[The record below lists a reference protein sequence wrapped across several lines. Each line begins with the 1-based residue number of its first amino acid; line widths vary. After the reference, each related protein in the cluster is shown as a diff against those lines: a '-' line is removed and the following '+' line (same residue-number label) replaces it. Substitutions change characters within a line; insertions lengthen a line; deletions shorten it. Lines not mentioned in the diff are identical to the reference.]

1 MKILITGG
9 GGFLGS
15 EIVRQ
20 LLPEGH
26 SLTIMARSRY
36 PSIEA
41 LGVKCIQADIQ
52 NKDGL
57 VDYLEGIDV
66 VIHTAAKAGV
76 WGSRESYF
84 GINLEGTRNVLTA
97 AQAAGVKAF
106 VHCSSPSA
114 VWSGK
119 DESGLSEKECP
130 YPNQYLA
137 HYPESKAAAEKLVLA
152 ANTAEFKTT
161 ALRPHLIWGA
171 GDPHLV
177 PRLIDRHNRLRI
189 IGHGRNKV
197 GLTHVSN
204 AAHAHVLAMNELL
217 NGGKNAG
224 KVYFITDPNAVVIWD
239 WVNAVFSELGK
250 TPITRQISAKTAARI
265 GGILEWLWR
274 TFGISGEPPMTRFVA
289 GQLSTDHYYDLSAA
303 INDFGYA
310 PHPDSEK
317 GWDEM
322 IAHFNKG

>member
-15 EIVRQ
+15 AIVRQ

-26 SLTIMARSRY
+26 DLRILARSRY
-36 PSIEA
+36 PEIEA
-41 LGVKCIQADIQ
+41 LGVQCIQADIQ
-52 NKDGL
+52 NPESLSGHFNDL
-57 VDYLEGIDV
+57 DV

-76 WGSRESYF
+76 WGPRESYF
-84 GINLEGTRNVLTA
+84 GINLEGTENVLSA
-97 AQAAGVKAF
+97 ARSAGVKIF

-119 DESGLSEKECP
+119 DETGLSEADCP
-130 YPNQYLA
+130 YPDSYLA
-137 HYPESKAAAEKLVLA
+137 HYPESKALAEKLVLA
-152 ANTAEFKTT
+152 ANSNTFKTT

-177 PRLIDRHNRLRI
+177 PRLLERHQRLRI

-204 AAHAHVLAMNELL
+204 AAHAHILAMKELL
-217 NGGKNAG
+217 AEAKNAG
-224 KVYFITDPNAVVIWD
+224 KVYFITDPKPVVIWD
-239 WVNAVFSELGK
+239 WVNSVFAALGK
-250 TPITRQISAKTAARI
+250 ERVTRQISTRAATRI
-265 GGILEWLWR
+265 GGLLEWLWR

-303 INDFGYA
+303 IHDFGYE
-310 PHPDSEK
+310 PHPDSAT

-322 IAHFNKG
+322 IAHFKAV